1 MFVIYTNKI
10 FYQSVGESLL
20 LPDDGGPF
28 TGEFSPPL
36 ISFILSSDLIG
47 GFIGSK
53 CAYCLAEFFGLI
65 LSCFL
70 QRRIS

>member
-1 MFVIYTNKI
+1 MSKWIVELCLLFIQIKY
-10 FYQSVGESLL
+10 FFQSVGESLL

-53 CAYCLAEFFGLI
+53 
-65 LSCFL
+65 
-70 QRRIS
+70 